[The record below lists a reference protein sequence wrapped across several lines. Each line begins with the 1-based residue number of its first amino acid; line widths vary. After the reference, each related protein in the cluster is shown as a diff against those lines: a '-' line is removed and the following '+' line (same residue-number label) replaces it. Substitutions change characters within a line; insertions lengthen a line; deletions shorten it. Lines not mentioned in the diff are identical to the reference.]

1 MHNMAEIRDENLG
14 EPLLANSGKHA
25 DERLR
30 GYEDAGFFSCLVFS
44 WMNELLWRGS
54 KRSLE
59 VNDIPRMGPED
70 NTEACHARFYDR
82 WEHTLAGNRNLAIVL
97 GRAHMGLL
105 LLTGSLGILRLCVMY
120 AGPLLIQRFIDFT
133 SQEDNMWFDGAKLVA
148 FLFVAK
154 TLEVW
159 ANHQYNFHEER
170 LGISIWSGLVSAV
183 YSKGLKIS
191 GTARTTHGVGK
202 IVNYMS
208 VDSRELSA
216 LAIRL
221 HDLWI
226 MPIQICLAL
235 VILYGVVGAAT
246 LAGVGTMV
254 GVMVLSM
261 SLASKQLNY
270 QVNTMAARDYR
281 LKVTNEAIS
290 HMKIIKL
297 CDWQTIFLQRVEGA
311 RAKEKLWVSKTNY
324 VTAFAVFFLWLAPSA
339 VSVSTFGTCAYLGI
353 PLTPGKVFTAIATFR
368 ILQEPLRAFPQL
380 IMAGAQAL
388 VAARRLTTYLESQ
401 ELDGGAVERLPL
413 GAPESDAV
421 VVKGGAFKW
430 ELVEVSP
437 TLSNINL
444 QVKRGSLVAI
454 VGTVGSGKSA
464 LLSCI
469 LGEMEKVSGTVSVSG
484 KMAYVS
490 QSAWIQNGTI
500 KDNILFGKHFDEA
513 LYNDTLRVCALE
525 GDLIQLTYGDD
536 TEIGERGINLSGGQ
550 KQRIQLARAVYQE
563 ADVYLLDDIFSAVDA
578 HTGSSLFQQCVR
590 GTLKSRTLLLV
601 THQVEFLRGADLILV
616 MRDGGIAQSGTY
628 DYLHEQG
635 LDFSAL
641 VDAHNESLSSHEA
654 AARNASAASEDF
666 LETENSDLFYSTLDM
681 LEPSSA
687 GQLTTSVGN
696 SSIQEALTA
705 LSQQLLTE
713 QERDGDDQKTRTQ
726 RRADHASDCKP
737 ALAPPASESARLIE
751 EEERGKGQVGF
762 AVYWAYVTKVL
773 FGSHVIL
780 LLLVQTGWQALQ
792 IGSDYWLANS
802 TSTESQQSFDS
813 SRFMEVYAEL
823 AVGSGLFVLARAIL
837 VAFSGLKTSQKFFQ
851 DMIRSV
857 FRAPMSFFDTTPSG
871 RLLTR
876 SSTDQLSLDYDIP
889 FGYGSTLAMLFQ
901 LLGVLTVMSQVTWQ
915 MVTVIVPL
923 GVIFYIYSI
932 YFISTS
938 RELTRLD
945 SVTEAPVIQNFT
957 ETISGSSTIRAF
969 SHQDRFLELNLK
981 LVDTNLAV
989 KFHAYASSEWLGFR
1003 LEFIGTIA
1011 LCVSALLLV
1020 LLPKSL
1026 IRPELVG
1033 LSLSYGLALNT
1044 CLLWLV
1050 LAICNVEQKMV
1061 AVERIL
1067 QYSKLPS
1074 EAPLVIPDRK
1084 PPPSWPAKG
1093 SITMTNV
1100 QMRYRADMPL
1110 VLKGVSFSVKGG
1122 EKLGVVGRTGSG
1134 KSSLIQ
1140 ALFRLVELAGGS
1152 IVIDGLDIT
1161 RLGLSDLRSK
1171 LSIIPQEPT
1180 LFEGNVRSNLDPLG
1194 EHTDA
1199 EIWDALEK
1207 SQLADVVRDKESGL
1221 DYPVAENGQ
1230 NWSMGQRQLF
1240 CLGRALLKRSTVL
1253 VLDEA
1258 TASVDTQT
1266 DVLLQ
1271 KTINREFA
1279 ASTVLSIAHRIP
1291 SVMDSD
1297 KVLVLDDGLVLEF
1310 GSPTSLLDNPSFFSA
1325 LVREYWNRSNSLH
1338 DLVTAGRV

>member
-1 MHNMAEIRDENLG
+1 MHNMAGTLDENLA
-14 EPLLANSGKHA
+14 EPLLENSCKHA
-25 DERLR
+25 EERLR
-30 GYEDAGFFSCLVFS
+30 GYEDAGFFSRLVFS
-44 WMNELLWRGS
+44 WMNDLLWTGS
-54 KRSLE
+54 KRALE
-59 VNDIPRMGPED
+59 VTDIPRMGPND
-70 NTEACHARFYDR
+70 NTEACQARFYDR
-82 WEHTLAGNRNLAIVL
+82 WEHTPAGNRNLAIVL

-105 LLTGSLGILRLCVMY
+105 CLTGALGILRLCVMY

-133 SQEDNMWFDGAKLVA
+133 AQEDSMWFDGAKLVA

-159 ANHQYNFHEER
+159 ADHQYNFQEER
-170 LGISIWSGLVSAV
+170 LGISIWSALVSTV

-191 GTARTTHGVGK
+191 ATARTTHGVGK

-208 VDSRELSA
+208 VDSRELST
-216 LAIRL
+216 LATRV
-221 HDLWI
+221 HDLWM

-235 VILYGVVGAAT
+235 VILYGVVGIAT

-261 SLASKQLNY
+261 SLASKQMNY

-297 CDWQTIFLQRVEGA
+297 CNWETIFLQRVEDA
-311 RAKEKLWVSKTNY
+311 RAKEKMWVSKANY
-324 VTAFAVFFLWLAPSA
+324 VISVAVFFLWLAPSA
-339 VSVSTFGTCAYLGI
+339 VSVSTFGTCIYLGI

-368 ILQEPLRAFPQL
+368 ILQEPLRSFPQL

-388 VAARRLTTYLESQ
+388 VAARRLTTYFESK
-401 ELDGGAVERLPL
+401 ELDSGAVERLPL
-413 GAPESDAV
+413 GVPDGDAV

-430 ELVEVSP
+430 ELVELSP

-444 QVKRGSLVAI
+444 QVKRGSLVAV

-464 LLSCI
+464 LLSCM
-469 LGEMEKVSGTVSVSG
+469 LGEMERVSGTVTVSG
-484 KMAYVS
+484 KVAYVS

-513 LYNDTLRVCALE
+513 LYNDTVRVCALE
-525 GDLIQLTYGDD
+525 GDLMQLTYGDD

-578 HTGSSLFQQCVR
+578 HTGSSLFQECVR
-590 GTLKSRTLLLV
+590 GTLKSKTLLLV

-628 DYLHEQG
+628 DYLHDQG

-641 VDAHNESLSSHEA
+641 VNAHNESLSSHED
-654 AARNASAASEDF
+654 AARNASAKSED
-666 LETENSDLFYSTLDM
+666 LQETENSDLFYSTLDM

-687 GQLTTSVGN
+687 GLTTSLAN
-696 SSIQEALTA
+696 ASIQEALTV
-705 LSQQLLTE
+705 LSQQLLNE
-713 QERDGDDQKTRTQ
+713 QEGDDKKTRTQ
-726 RRADHASDCKP
+726 RRADHASECKP
-737 ALAPPASESARLIE
+737 ALAPPASESSRLIAE
-751 EEERGKGQVGF
+751 EGRGKGQVGL
-762 AVYWAYVTKVL
+762 AIYWAYITKVL
-773 FGSHVIL
+773 FGSHVISL
-780 LLLVQTGWQALQ
+780 LLIQTGWQALQ
-792 IGSDYWLANS
+792 ISSDYWLADS
-802 TSTESQQSFDS
+802 TATESQQSLES
-813 SRFMEVYAEL
+813 SSFMEVYAEL
-823 AVGSGLFVLARAIL
+823 AVGSGLFVLARTIL
-837 VAFSGLKTSQKFFQ
+837 ITFSGLKTSQKFFQ

-876 SSTDQLSLDYDIP
+876 SSTDQVSLDFDIP

-901 LLGVLTVMSQVTWQ
+901 LLGVLTVMSQVTLQ
-915 MVTVIVPL
+915 MVTVIVPM
-923 GVIFYIYSI
+923 GVIFYFYSM
-932 YFISTS
+932 YYISTS

-945 SVTEAPVIQNFT
+945 SVTEAPVIQSFT

-969 SHQDRFLELNLK
+969 SHQDRFLERNLK

-989 KFHAYASSEWLGFR
+989 KFHAYASSEWLGSR
-1003 LEFIGTIA
+1003 LEFLGTIG

-1020 LLPKSL
+1020 VLPKGL

-1033 LSLSYGLALNT
+1033 LSLSYGLALNS
-1044 CLLWLV
+1044 CLLSLV
-1050 LAICNVEQKMV
+1050 LAICTVEQKMV

-1067 QYSKLPS
+1067 QYSKLSS

-1084 PPPSWPAKG
+1084 PPPNWPAKG

-1140 ALFRLVELAGGS
+1140 VLFRLVELAGGS
-1152 IVIDGLDIT
+1152 IVIDGIDIT

-1221 DYPVAENGQ
+1221 DFPVAENGQ

-1240 CLGRALLKRSTVL
+1240 CLGRALLRRSTIL

-1310 GSPTSLLDNPSFFSA
+1310 GSPTSLLENPSSFAA

-1338 DLVTAGRV
+1338 ELVSAGRV